1 MYDKHTSFERRKL
14 AKKDGVEDDREQ
26 RRADRQQNAV
36 PGRYSVLGIVQ
47 SNHALYCQSSTITS
61 TDKSSLPAED
71 LGAGQ
76 SSPIWYLR

>member
-1 MYDKHTSFERRKL
+1 
-14 AKKDGVEDDREQ
+14 
-26 RRADRQQNAV
+26 V